1 MVTIE
6 VVSLAT
12 LTICFKTKKNTLR
25 SKFNRSLWLT
35 FGSDYSENDKASPG
49 KI

>member
-1 MVTIE
+1 MVTME

-12 LTICFKTKKNTLR
+12 LTICFKTKNTLR